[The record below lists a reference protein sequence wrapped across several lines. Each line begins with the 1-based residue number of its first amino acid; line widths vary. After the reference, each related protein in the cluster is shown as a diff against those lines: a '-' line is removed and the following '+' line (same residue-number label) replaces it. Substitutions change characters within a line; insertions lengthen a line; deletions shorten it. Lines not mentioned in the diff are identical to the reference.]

1 MRSRFD
7 EQLAQLKCELIEM
20 GALCEEAIALAAKA
34 HDEADVKLAAK
45 VAPLSGEIDR
55 MERNIESMC
64 LKLLLSQ
71 QPVARDLRMIS
82 AALKLITDMERIGD
96 QASDIAEIINFLDG
110 RSIEECEYIGEM
122 AKAAIRMVTDS
133 VDAYV
138 KQDVDAA
145 HRVIAGDDVVDDYFD
160 KVKTSLIS
168 LIAHNPDEG
177 RYALD
182 LLMIAKYFE
191 RIGDHAV
198 NIAEWVVFS
207 VTGIHDE
214 SK

>member
-34 HDEADVKLAAK
+34 LDEADVKLAAK

-96 QASDIAEIINFLDG
+96 QASDIAEIINFLEG

-145 HRVIAGDDVVDDYFD
+145 HRVIAGDDVVDNYFAE
-160 KVKTSLIS
+160 VKTSLIS
-168 LIAHNPDEG
+168 LIAHNPMRADT
-177 RYALD
+177 RSIY
-182 LLMIAKYFE
+182 
-191 RIGDHAV
+191 
-198 NIAEWVVFS
+198 
-207 VTGIHDE
+207 
-214 SK
+214 

>member
-34 HDEADVKLAAK
+34 LDEADVKLAAK

-168 LIAHNPDEG
+168 LIANNPDEG

>member
-34 HDEADVKLAAK
+34 LDEADVKLAAK

-177 RYALD
+177 RYALV
-182 LLMIAKYFE
+182 Y
-191 RIGDHAV
+191 
-198 NIAEWVVFS
+198 
-207 VTGIHDE
+207 
-214 SK
+214 

>member
-138 KQDVDAA
+138 KQDFDAA

>member
-34 HDEADVKLAAK
+34 LDEADVKLAAK

-168 LIAHNPDEG
+168 LIANNPDEG

-182 LLMIAKYFE
+182 LLMIAKYFA